1 MSKKNPTKDQRAVL
15 DICKEFVKDKRVKG
29 NDRRHALH
37 DLMVALG
44 MVSGQEDGKV
54 GRPAGIQ
61 GTTPGP
67 GRPPKEVSE
76 ETEANSAL
84 ERLRR
89 QNEEES

>member
-1 MSKKNPTKDQRAVL
+1 
-15 DICKEFVKDKRVKG
+15 
-29 NDRRHALH
+29 
-37 DLMVALG
+37 MVALG